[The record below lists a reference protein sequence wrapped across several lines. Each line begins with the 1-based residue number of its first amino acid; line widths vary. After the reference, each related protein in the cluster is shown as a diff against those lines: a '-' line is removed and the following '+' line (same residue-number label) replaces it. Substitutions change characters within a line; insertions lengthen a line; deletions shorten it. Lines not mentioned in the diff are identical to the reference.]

1 MYIYKNKAFRLE
13 YCVILDLGLGVG
25 REEHVHER
33 EKEDIV
39 LVLPKGSLFYYTTC
53 IDVVFCFLLQA
64 PFGMAVS
71 YAHPL
76 EIMSKYQCFIHASLH
91 LSSRIRGVN

>member
-39 LVLPKGSLFYYTTC
+39 LVLPKGSLFFNYT
-53 IDVVFCFLLQA
+53 VH
-64 PFGMAVS
+64 M
-71 YAHPL
+71 H
-76 EIMSKYQCFIHASLH
+76 
-91 LSSRIRGVN
+91 

>member
-13 YCVILDLGLGVG
+13 DCVILDLGVG

-39 LVLPKGSLFYYTTC
+39 LVLPKGSLFFNYT
-53 IDVVFCFLLQA
+53 VH
-64 PFGMAVS
+64 M
-71 YAHPL
+71 H
-76 EIMSKYQCFIHASLH
+76 
-91 LSSRIRGVN
+91 

>member
-25 REEHVHER
+25 REERVHER

-39 LVLPKGSLFYYTTC
+39 LVLPKGSLFYYT
-53 IDVVFCFLLQA
+53 VH
-64 PFGMAVS
+64 M
-71 YAHPL
+71 H
-76 EIMSKYQCFIHASLH
+76 
-91 LSSRIRGVN
+91 